1 MKLKKRIFFTTI
13 LFASNIISVLGHN
26 FYQKTAMGYNKTSDY
41 NHSGVEPE
49 VGVSSK
55 FSPSFE
61 IGLGVKA
68 TNRLSLELML
78 HHINHKFNGAKY
90 EKHSYLVVPEPNS
103 WKTDVD
109 IDAYVGLKN
118 SIQTNAIFLNFK
130 YDILEAEHNKVTP
143 FAFAGVGVARNSSK
157 DFIFGIHKER
167 YVSNPTGENNK
178 IIYPGAKN
186 TSLAWQLGAGFR
198 INCWR
203 KVDWEISAR
212 YYDYGKSTSEIG
224 TYYNKIYNE
233 QSRYLSKQTITG
245 DKIGTKIRGFGA
257 STGLIFKF

>member
-13 LFASNIISVLGHN
+13 LFASNIISVLGHD

-90 EKHSYLVVPEPNS
+90 EKHSYLVVPAPNS
-103 WKTDVD
+103 WNTDVD

-130 YDILEAEHNKVTP
+130 YDIIETEHNKVTP
-143 FAFAGVGVARNSSK
+143 FAFAGVGVARNSSN
-157 DFIFGIHKER
+157 DFIFDIHKER

-178 IIYPGAKN
+178 IIYPG
-186 TSLAWQLGAGFR
+186 
-198 INCWR
+198 INCWE
-203 KVDWEISAR
+203 KIDWEISAR

-224 TYYNKIYNE
+224 TYYNKTYDE
-233 QSRYLSKQTITG
+233 QSGYLPKQTITG